1 MLPRRGEGEWT
12 PLLLCAALLAA
23 SAAQL
28 AAPVRTELPD
38 PSPLAPRR
46 AREPAPPMI
55 PDYPAAL
62 RAPIFTPDRT
72 PGEAASATDA
82 GTAPSLQL
90 LGAATT
96 AHGASVIV
104 KTPDGGAHAV
114 RQGEVLQGWRLVS
127 ATLQSAVFDGPIGRT
142 TLIVGGPPSTP
153 AGASA
158 DASANTPTTPAPAKP
173 GQTTASEP
181 TP

>member
-1 MLPRRGEGEWT
+1 M
-12 PLLLCAALLAA
+12 CAALLAA

-28 AAPVRTELPD
+28 VAPPRTELPD
-38 PSPLAPRR
+38 PSPLAPRHG
-46 AREPAPPMI
+46 REPAPPMI
-55 PDYPAAL
+55 PDYPATL

-72 PGEAASATDA
+72 PGEAASATDV

-114 RQGEVLQGWRLVS
+114 RQGETLQGWRLVS
-127 ATLQSAVFDGPIGRT
+127 ATAQTAVFDGPVGRA
-142 TLIVGGPPSTP
+142 TLTVGGPPSTSASTSASTSTSATPPPP
-153 AGASA
+153 ANAS
-158 DASANTPTTPAPAKP
+158 PTPAPTKP